1 MGKANYRKIIQLG
14 KTTYCVSL
22 PKSWLEKHGVEKG
35 DTVLL
40 DTKPRGHLIIA
51 PDAKSQIYEKEITI
65 NANTKSLEEMKRN
78 IISAYINDYTKIRI
92 IGKDVI
98 KKLTDIRK
106 NLEVLSATEI
116 MHVEKDKI
124 IIKSFFDANPKS
136 VQNVL
141 TRLNMLILSQFGS
154 IKNILA
160 YDIKDY
166 EFLDYEKE
174 INKLCFMGFRVLN
187 HALDN
192 SQRSYIL
199 GKYEKGF
206 LSTWVMLEKLERVA
220 DRLHAIGQILKESD
234 NLNKSQKQC
243 KKKIFELISNTEKEH
258 KTVLPSFY
266 HNDHKV
272 AQSIIDICKE
282 NSVICNNEI
291 AKHHD
296 KHAVLIF
303 NLLDMINMSTSH
315 IGMMII
321 DRISDSEI

>member
-1 MGKANYRKIIQLG
+1 MDKANYRKIIQLG

-35 DTVLL
+35 DTILL
-40 DTKPRGHLIIA
+40 DTKPRGHLIIV
-51 PDAKSQIYEKEITI
+51 PNSKSQIYEKEITI
-65 NANTKSLEEMKRN
+65 NANNKSPEEMKRN
-78 IISAYINDYTKIRI
+78 IISAYINDYTQIRI
-92 IGKDVI
+92 IGRDVI
-98 KKLTDIRK
+98 KNLKNIRK
-106 NLEVLSATEI
+106 DLELLSATEI

-192 SQRSYIL
+192 SQRTYIL

-206 LSTWVMLEKLERVA
+206 LSTWVMLEKLEVVSQFFNNPGHQIDSFDYEKYFEA
-220 DRLHAIGQILKESD
+220 DTSEKLKIILAA
-234 NLNKSQKQC
+234 Q
-243 KKKIFELISNTEKEH
+243 ELFLVSIMVEK
-258 KTVLPSFY
+258 
-266 HNDHKV
+266 
-272 AQSIIDICKE
+272 DI
-282 NSVICNNEI
+282 
-291 AKHHD
+291 
-296 KHAVLIF
+296 
-303 NLLDMINMSTSH
+303 
-315 IGMMII
+315 
-321 DRISDSEI
+321 